1 MENGNNPLS
10 ITVSSHL
17 GFSSWFQDS
26 RPRSSSAAARRT
38 GERTG
43 HFAGIWNELKLL
55 GSYDLLTNSCLL
67 LPPGD
72 EIGVDDLGHGVQ
84 HDVHVDQLR
93 EVEVNLETDWGKVIQ
108 STTFE
113 L

>member
-1 MENGNNPLS
+1 M
-10 ITVSSHL
+10 I
-17 GFSSWFQDS
+17 DS
-26 RPRSSSAAARRT
+26 C
-38 GERTG
+38 
-43 HFAGIWNELKLL
+43 F
-55 GSYDLLTNSCLL
+55 L